1 MKTLLKIAWRNVWR
15 NKLRSGIVMLSMGLG
30 IWSGLFIMAMTL
42 GMNEQRMSG
51 AIDSYLSHIQIH
63 HPKFQDDYNKK
74 YTIIDDGALT
84 AQLDT
89 ISGIKSYS
97 QRLVLT
103 GMASTAKGNYGVNIM
118 GIFPEKEKNVTSIS
132 QQLIE
137 GTYLYKLKRNPI
149 VIGKK
154 LADRLGLKIN
164 SKVVLNFLD
173 ENNNTIAGS
182 FRVEGIFKTSS
193 SIFDEGTVFVKYDD
207 ISQLAG
213 LEGKFHEIAI
223 LTDNINDVKAVK
235 SKIVTSNLVE
245 TWDEIS
251 PELGYT
257 QDLMENFM
265 MIFMAIVLMALA
277 FGIINTMLMAIL
289 ERRRELGMLLCIGMS
304 KRRVFGMILF
314 ETVFIAFVATPL
326 GMLFSYLS
334 ITYFGKNGIDLSAVS
349 AGLESWGAGSRV
361 FTHLPLN
368 FYWSITLMTL
378 IVAFISALI
387 PARRAL
393 KLKPAEAVKVI

>member
-1 MKTLLKIAWRNVWR
+1 MKTLIKIAWRNVWR
-15 NKLRSGIVMLSMGLG
+15 NKLRSTIVMLSIGLG

-74 YTIIDDGALT
+74 YTLIDDANLT
-84 AQLDT
+84 EQLDT
-89 ISGIKSYS
+89 IPQIKAYS
-97 QRLVLT
+97 QRLFVT
-103 GMASTAKGNYGVNIM
+103 GMASTAKGNYGVHIM
-118 GIFPEKEKNVTSIS
+118 GIFPENEKKVTSIS

-137 GTYLYKLKRNPI
+137 GTYFKRLKQNPI

-173 ENNNTIAGS
+173 KNNNTIANS
-182 FRVEGIFKTSS
+182 FRVEGIFKTTN
-193 SIFDEGTVFVKYDD
+193 SIFDEGTVFVKYQDMAP
-207 ISQLAG
+207 LVG
-213 LEGKFHEIAI
+213 LEGKFHEVAI
-223 LTDNINDVKAVK
+223 LTDNMEDIKAVK
-235 SKIVTSNLVE
+235 SEIVTQDSVE
-245 TWDEIS
+245 SWYEIS

-257 QDLMENFM
+257 QTLLEDFM
-265 MIFMAIVLMALA
+265 FIFMGIVLLALA
-277 FGIINTMLMAIL
+277 FGIINIMLMAVL

-304 KRRVFGMILF
+304 KRKVFGMILL
-314 ETVFIAFVATPL
+314 ETLFIAFVATPL
-326 GMLFSYLS
+326 GMFLSYLS
-334 ITYFGKNGIDLSAVS
+334 ITYFGKNGIDLSIVS
-349 AGLESWGAGSRV
+349 AGLESWGAGSKV
-361 FTHLPLN
+361 FTHLPLT

-378 IVAFISALI
+378 TVAFLAALI

-393 KLKPAEAVKVI
+393 KLNPAEAVKII